1 MATKQSETERSET
14 PKRGV
19 GRPRKADGSAGQSSE
34 DQWVTVNAEDPDGMH
49 LSHFTDT
56 QACVLCTLE
65 IPNCLLYQW
74 YRTAGTTRGSP
85 TYVQLLNARIKG
97 GIVHMKDGKR
107 IEARL
112 VTQAHKLGGKVAKAK
127 GRRREQLLQHT
138 YTMYVLQGEADS
150 FEIVRKEAEKKI
162 EILQE
167 ECDLAKAMV
176 IRSKE
181 EITRITKEMDTLS
194 SACAVEPNHGRMY
207 EDVSPRH
214 ARRKLNAFTK
224 QAQDALWFSGT
235 FGLVPECLQVRKAKS
250 GSPIKVPLGPQTT
263 AASSATQLPLELSED
278 DQTKVLQ
285 TLYIVDQFAVSDEA
299 YHELRKLSCDL
310 PPLYQLKKKRAAI
323 NSSLQIERIPTMGA
337 YRPFRE
343 TLTVELK
350 KAVSIHNYLT
360 WVLHIIMFL

>member
-1 MATKQSETERSET
+1 MQWQLSEVRQRSET

-19 GRPRKADGSAGQSSE
+19 GRPCKADGSAGQSSE

-49 LSHFTDT
+49 ALHQHAS
-56 QACVLCTLE
+56 LCTLHAR
-65 IPNCLLYQW
+65 NSQL
-74 YRTAGTTRGSP
+74 P
-85 TYVQLLNARIKG
+85 TVSIVLDGRQLLNARIKG
-97 GIVHMKDGKR
+97 GIVHIKDGRR
-107 IEARL
+107 IVKLTSWGGKWPKPREKGESNYCNIHTLCMYSKERLTPSRSSERKQRRSRPCRRNVTWPRLWLYEARR
-112 VTQAHKLGGKVAKAK
+112 KS
-127 GRRREQLLQHT
+127 
-138 YTMYVLQGEADS
+138 QGS
-150 FEIVRKEAEKKI
+150 P
-162 EILQE
+162 
-167 ECDLAKAMV
+167 
-176 IRSKE
+176 
-181 EITRITKEMDTLS
+181 EMDTLS

-235 FGLVPECLQVRKAKS
+235 FGLVPECLQVRKAKL

-263 AASSATQLPLELSED
+263 AASNGTQLKLSED

-323 NSSLQIERIPTMGA
+323 LQIERIPTMGA
-337 YRPFRE
+337 HRPFRE
-343 TLTVELK
+343 TQWSSRK
-350 KAVSIHNYLT
+350 Q
-360 WVLHIIMFL
+360 